1 MRIAYD
7 ELVPDG
13 EEVACVGLAAS
24 LHDARRMKQILEHER
39 LDFAVEVEPHA
50 SFQVAGKHERCC
62 AAFFVAASDA
72 PHALAALGGGV
83 HATATHVV

>member
-13 EEVACVGLAAS
+13 EEVACVGLAPS
-24 LHDARRMKQILEHER
+24 LHDARQMKEILEREH
-39 LDFAVEVEPHA
+39 LDFAIEVESHA
-50 SFQVAGKHERCC
+50 SFQVKGKHGLCR

-72 PHALAALGGGV
+72 PHALAAL
-83 HATATHVV
+83 HACAHGAVLHAV